1 MTNRRRIGVAAL
13 ARATFDVPF
22 AEETARKAFAALHAL
37 DVDLVGPERLLFDS
51 DAAKDAIESLR
62 GEKLDALILLQVTFT
77 DAATAVALAEAIDA
91 PLLLWAFPEERTGG
105 RLRLNALCGIN
116 LAAHALRKRD
126 RACGYVY
133 ASPGTA
139 GPELIRSLDT
149 LPPEPSPPRL
159 DPAPDG
165 SQEAEEIVARLE
177 KMRLGVVGGRPE
189 GFETCAYDPETLRN
203 LTGVTAEPVEL
214 SMVFADARAVEP
226 GRISKVH
233 AKAEADL
240 AGLDTVEQEP
250 LEKSLRTY
258 AALSDLAQSRKFD
271 GLAVRCWPEFFTDY
285 GCAACGPM
293 AMLNQDRLP
302 CACEADVYGD
312 VTNLILQQ
320 LTDDPVFMAD
330 LVDADFEDN
339 NAVFWHCGLAPVSM
353 ADPRERPRA
362 TVHSNR
368 RKPLL
373 GEFALKPG
381 RITVARLSQ
390 AANVPRMVIG
400 GGEILSAPRSFG
412 GTSGVVR
419 FDRPV
424 RQVLDAIMREGL
436 EHHYSLAYGDHRAA
450 LAAVAG
456 QLGLPVQML
465 A

>member
-1 MTNRRRIGVAAL
+1 MTDRRRIGVAAL

-22 AEETARKAFAALHAL
+22 AEETARGAFAALRAL
-37 DVDLVGPERLLFDS
+37 DVDLVGPEHLLFDA
-51 DAAKDAIESLR
+51 DTAQDAIESLR
-62 GEKLDALILLQVTFT
+62 AEKLDALILLQVTFT
-77 DAATAVALAEAIDA
+77 DAATAVALADAIDA

-116 LAAHALRKRD
+116 LAAHALRKRG

-133 ASPGTA
+133 ASPEAA
-139 GPELIRSLDT
+139 GPDLLRALDT
-149 LPPEPSPPRL
+149 LPSEPSPPRL

-165 SQEAEEIVARLE
+165 SREAEEIVARLGT
-177 KMRLGVVGGRPE
+177 MRLGVVGGRPE
-189 GFETCAYDPETLRN
+189 GFETCAYDPETLRR
-203 LTGVTAEPVEL
+203 LTGVIAESVEL
-214 SMVFADARAVEP
+214 PTIFASARSAETS
-226 GRISKVH
+226 RI
-233 AKAEADL
+233 AEARTRAEADL
-240 AGLDTVEQEP
+240 AELDTVEQEP

-258 AALSDLAQSRKFD
+258 AALSDLARSRRFD

-285 GCAACGPM
+285 GCAACGAM
-293 AMLNQDRLP
+293 AMLNQDRIP

-330 LVDADFEDN
+330 LVDADAESDS
-339 NAVFWHCGLAPVSM
+339 AVFWHCGLAPVSM

-381 RITVARLSQ
+381 RITIARLSQ
-390 AANVPRMVIG
+390 AGNVPRMVIG
-400 GGEILSAPRSFG
+400 GGEMLSAPKSFG
-412 GTSGVVR
+412 GTSGVAR

-424 RQVLDAIMREGL
+424 GQVLDAIMSEGL
-436 EHHYSLAYGDHRAA
+436 EHHYSLTYGDHRAA

-456 QLGLPVQML
+456 RLGLPVQIL